1 MVRKN
6 LEKYFSIAPRINSLS
21 CRQKRANR
29 FKIKSVGSFFMGN
42 KNIAIKEIPV

>member
-29 FKIKSVGSFFMGN
+29 FKIKSVGSFLKRN
-42 KNIAIKEIPV
+42 KKCCGKGSTG